1 MELTSWAM
9 LEAAGRA
16 PCSAGRLSLGELQPE
31 TGVLLLLGEESVSEK
46 KGENEHPYSERATQP
61 CPDLAKLSLLPTI
74 PQFAS

>member
-1 MELTSWAM
+1 M
-9 LEAAGRA
+9 
-16 PCSAGRLSLGELQPE
+16 GELQPD